1 MNDSLVRDAGIDE
14 MLEQLEG
21 ELKRSVERFDPRF
34 YAEMHSMIAYH
45 LGWEGNAG
53 RGKRVRPLL
62 TLLCCQ
68 GAGGVWQAALPAASA
83 VELIH
88 NFSLLHDDIQDR
100 SETRR
105 GRPTVWT
112 RWGVPQA
119 INTGDALF
127 VLAHLA
133 WGALRSRG
141 ASPQTSLAAREMLE
155 NACLRLTEGQ
165 YLDMNFE
172 TESRVSQERYLEMI
186 EGKTAALLSAA
197 TGLGAC
203 VAEASPD
210 IVAYYAAFG
219 RHLGLAFQIL
229 DDILGIWGDPAVTG
243 KPAGDD
249 LLCRKKT
256 LPVILGLE
264 RSADLARWWDAK
276 DGALPPLGEM
286 QAAMEAEGVLDEVNA
301 AAAVHTEQALAA
313 LGQAAPAAPSAAQL
327 RGLTLSL
334 LQRDR

>member
-1 MNDSLVRDAGIDE
+1 MNDSLLRSASVDE
-14 MLEQLEG
+14 MLDQLEG
-21 ELKRSVERFDPRF
+21 ELKRSVERFEPRF
-34 YAEMHSMIAYH
+34 YAEMHQMIAYH
-45 LGWEGNAG
+45 LGWEGNSA

-68 GAGGVWQAALPAASA
+68 GAGGDWKAALPAASA

-127 VLAHLA
+127 VLAHLS
-133 WGALRSRG
+133 WGGLRSRG
-141 ASPQTSLAAREMLE
+141 TSAQTALAAQEMLE
-155 NACLRLTEGQ
+155 AACLRLTEGQ
-165 YLDMNFE
+165 YLDMSFE
-172 TESRVSQERYLEMI
+172 AESRVSQERYLEMI

-197 TGLGAC
+197 AGLGAC
-203 VAEASPD
+203 VAEAPS
-210 IVAYYAAFG
+210 ATQERYAAFG

-229 DDILGIWGDPAVTG
+229 DDLLGIWGDPAVTG

-264 RSADLARWWDAK
+264 RSADFARLWDAQ
-276 DGALPPLGEM
+276 DGGMPPLGEM
-286 QAAMEAEGVLDEVNA
+286 KAAMEAEGVLEDVKA
-301 AAAVHTEQALAA
+301 AATAHTDQALAA
-313 LGQAAPAAPSAAQL
+313 LGQANPTAPSSDQL
-327 RGLTLSL
+327 RALTLSL